1 MGFKFYYGQKVHLY
15 YNTVYKNDEINIKCQ
30 LIITINFVITQ
41 MQSELG
47 NLELLGW
54 K

>member
-1 MGFKFYYGQKVHLY
+1 MFYYGQTVHLY
-15 YNTVYKNDEINIKCQ
+15 YNVYKNDEINIKCQ

-47 NLELLGW
+47 DLELLGW